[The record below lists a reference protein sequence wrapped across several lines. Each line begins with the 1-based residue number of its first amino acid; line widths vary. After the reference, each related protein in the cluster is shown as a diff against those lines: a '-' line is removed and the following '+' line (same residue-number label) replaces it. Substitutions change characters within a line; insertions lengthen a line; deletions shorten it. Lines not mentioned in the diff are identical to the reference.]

1 MAVKN
6 SQLADLL
13 QTTLEDLPSQEFEV
27 MWDNPEYEF
36 CRIYQNER
44 VEIDGGTAI
53 SRRVMLDHNGAARYR
68 RLYDTDEPTVNDV
81 MRTITIP
88 WCQIGTNYSWD
99 KLEIMR
105 NANSAKGFIRL
116 MDSRRIDGLW
126 SLADL
131 IEERAW
137 KTPTNATDDLYPYG
151 VPYYLNMLDADETT
165 DGFEGQTIRY
175 QDGTTGTV
183 CAGLDAAANEKWKN
197 YAALYSDVD
206 ASMIDTFR
214 IAFMRTKFKAPI
226 NVKDP
231 ADGRVAAKRCYA
243 GYELIS
249 KLMRLADEKDDN
261 HSGKD
266 IMSNLRVDDGGNV
279 MVNRLPVVY
288 VSELDGVTDPVT
300 GTATDPL
307 YCIDFSKFIPVVQDG
322 YWMIESEPMTDRRQH
337 TTFTVFLDGSHNN
350 LCLNRRKAG
359 FVIHKAITS

>member
-6 SQLADLL
+6 SQLEDLL
-13 QTTLEDLPSQEFEV
+13 QCTLDDLPSQEFEV

-44 VEIDGGTAI
+44 IEIDGGNNI
-53 SRRVMLDHNGAARYR
+53 QRRVMLDHNGAARYR
-68 RLYDTDEPTVNDV
+68 RLYDTDDPAVNDV
-81 MRTITIP
+81 MQTITVP

-99 KLEIMR
+99 KREIMR

-116 MDSRRIDGLW
+116 MDTRRIDGLW

-137 KTPTNATDDLYPYG
+137 KTPTSATDDLYPYG
-151 VPYYLNMLDADETT
+151 VPYYLNMLDADATT
-165 DGFEGQTIRY
+165 AGFNGQTIRY
-175 QDGTTGTV
+175 QDGTTGTS
-183 CAGLDAAANEKWKN
+183 CAGLDASTNEKWKN
-197 YAALYSDVD
+197 YAATYTDVD

-214 IAFMRTKFKAPI
+214 IAFMRTKFKAPLI
-226 NVKDP
+226 VKDP
-231 ADGRVAAKRCYA
+231 ASARSAAKRCYA

-279 MVNRLPVVY
+279 MINRLPVVY
-288 VSELDGVTDPVT
+288 VSELDDVTDIVT
-300 GTATDPL
+300 SDAVDPL
-307 YCIDFSKFIPVVQDG
+307 YCIDFSKFIPVVHDG
-322 YWMIESEPMTDRRQH
+322 DWMEESEPMSDRRQH

-359 FVIHKAITS
+359 FVIHKPITS

>member
-6 SQLADLL
+6 SQLTDLISG
-13 QTTLEDLPSQEFEV
+13 TLEDLPSQEFEV

-44 VEIDGGTAI
+44 VQIDGGTAI
-53 SRRVMLDHNGAARYR
+53 SRRVMLNHNGAASYR
-68 RLYDTDEPTVNDV
+68 RLYDTDEPSVNDTLS
-81 MRTITIP
+81 TITVP

-99 KLEIMR
+99 KLEILR
-105 NANSAKGFIRL
+105 NANSAKGFINL
-116 MDSRRIDGLW
+116 MDTRRIDGLW

-137 KTPTNATDDLYPYG
+137 KTPTNSTDDLYPYG
-151 VPYYLNMLDADETT
+151 VPYYLNMLDADSTT
-165 DGFEGQTIRY
+165 AGFNGQTIRY
-175 QDGTTGTV
+175 QDGTTGTS
-183 CAGLDAAANEKWKN
+183 CAGLDASTNAKWKN
-197 YAALYSDVD
+197 YAAIYSDVD
-206 ASMIDTFR
+206 AAMIDTFR
-214 IAFMRTKFKAPI
+214 LAFLRTKFKAPI

-243 GYELIS
+243 GYSLIS
-249 KLMRLADEKDDN
+249 KLMKLADQKDDN

-266 IMSNLRVDDGGNV
+266 ILSNLRVDDGGLCHI
-279 MVNRLPVVY
+279 NRLPVVY
-288 VSELDGVTDPVT
+288 VSELDDVTDPVT
-300 GTATDPL
+300 TDTTDPL
-307 YCIDFSKFIPVVQDG
+307 YCVDFSKFIPVVQSD

-359 FVIHKAITS
+359 FVLHKAITS